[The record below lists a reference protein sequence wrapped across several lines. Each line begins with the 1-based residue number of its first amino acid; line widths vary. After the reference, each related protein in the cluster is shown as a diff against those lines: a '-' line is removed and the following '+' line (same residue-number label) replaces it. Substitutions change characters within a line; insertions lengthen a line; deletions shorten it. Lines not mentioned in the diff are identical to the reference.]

1 MPIVDW
7 GYFLRYLQELNEGGA
22 MNNEPKAVK
31 ATRKDMAEQALK
43 HYNEISTEAM
53 HHNSLIPQAIRAW
66 EREPKHL
73 QLINEMIILLEL
85 YLPRLKAA
93 KELYRED

>member
-1 MPIVDW
+1 
-7 GYFLRYLQELNEGGA
+7 

-31 ATRKDMAEQALK
+31 ATRHDMAEQARK
-43 HYNEISTEAM
+43 HYDEISTEAM
-53 HHNSLIPQAIRAW
+53 HYSTTIPAAIRAW

-73 QLINEMIILLEL
+73 KLINEMIILFEWFI
-85 YLPRLKAA
+85 PQLKAA